1 MYSKSSL
8 VIVFLLYLI
17 IRDIFLFVTRIRRGE
32 RRNFSDLQSEYAKF
46 VVLRMRF
53 RMMAVI
59 IHTAGS
65 LHTYTRAPFICM
77 KQCVQGRVHNVFIY
91 VGSPNVHTKE
101 LKYFFSF
108 IWSSPKFRVTHSYDK
123 TNHFLRFFNP
133 LRA

>member
-1 MYSKSSL
+1 M
-8 VIVFLLYLI
+8 LLGH
-17 IRDIFLFVTRIRRGE
+17 VGGK

-91 VGSPNVHTKE
+91 VGSPNVHTKD
-101 LKYFFSF
+101 LKYFFSSF
-108 IWSSPKFRVTHSYDK
+108 GAAPSLESPTLTIKLNTFCAFLTLCAPKSSHISGLSSPIEILPPILT
-123 TNHFLRFFNP
+123 
-133 LRA
+133 